1 MARPKYRNKLLTIPS
16 MRKKCNT
23 CGSIKEVQHRHITLP
38 SDFPNSRKKSYDYVD
53 FPNVL
58 IQNYCSIECAGDE
71 FVNNYEPEDFYRE

>member
-38 SDFPNSRKKSYDYVD
+38 MDLPKTKKFKDYVD
-53 FPNVL
+53 MPNTTIL
-58 IQNYCSIECAGDE
+58 NFCSVECAGDD
-71 FVNNYEPEDFYRE
+71 FINNYEPEDFYRE